1 MDGTRSSASGAGTSM
16 DEDVVVSEAPA
27 AADINLPLQESAPVN
42 APDPREMDGGVEPD
56 RGSRT
61 AAMAGAGTSAAGTSA
76 TSGTT
81 NVASTGTTHL
91 RDVDSPGNF
100 AMGATAADRQPIAQ
114 VREGMTVVDAAGDEI
129 GKVDYVK
136 MGDPEAVTVNPA
148 DATDDRGGILEGA
161 ADVLTGRDAD
171 DLPTTLAGEMLR
183 VGYLRV
189 DTKGW
194 FSKDR
199 FVPADAI
206 QGVMGDRVQLAVTK
220 DELIEA

>member
-16 DEDVVVSEAPA
+16 GEDVVVSEAPA
-27 AADINLPLQESAPVN
+27 AADINLPLQESAPAN
-42 APDPREMDGGVEPD
+42 APDPRELDGGVEPD

-61 AAMAGAGTSAAGTSA
+61 AAMADAGSSMAGTSAASM
-76 TSGTT
+76 GTT
-81 NVASTGTTHL
+81 QL

-148 DATDDRGGILEGA
+148 DATDDRGGIFEGV
-161 ADVLTGRDAD
+161 ADVLSGHDAD

-189 DTKGW
+189 DSKGW

>member
-16 DEDVVVSEAPA
+16 DEDVVLSEAPA
-27 AADINLPLQESAPVN
+27 ADINRPLQERAPVN
-42 APDPREMDGGVEPD
+42 APDPRELDGGVEPD

-61 AAMAGAGTSAAGTSA
+61 AAMAGAGTSAASM
-76 TSGTT
+76 GTT
-81 NVASTGTTHL
+81 QL

-100 AMGATAADRQPIAQ
+100 ALGATAADRQPIAQ

-148 DATDDRGGILEGA
+148 DATDDRGGIFEGV
-161 ADVLTGRDAD
+161 ADVLSGPDAD
-171 DLPTTLAGEMLR
+171 DLPITLAGEMLR

-206 QGVMGDRVQLAVTK
+206 QGVTGDRVQLAVTK